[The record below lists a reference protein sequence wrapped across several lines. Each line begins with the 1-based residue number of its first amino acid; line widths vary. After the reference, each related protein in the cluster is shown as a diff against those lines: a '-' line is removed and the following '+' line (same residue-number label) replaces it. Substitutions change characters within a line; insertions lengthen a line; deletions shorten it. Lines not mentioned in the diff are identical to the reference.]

1 MHFRYKTLFS
11 KNFLKIEILKF
22 KSVCS
27 QVVQNIKCVFNFNF
41 SSTHLDQSWLK
52 LKQEKKKLFVGAF
65 IVYAG

>member
-1 MHFRYKTLFS
+1 MQLKHKKLF
-11 KNFLKIEILKF
+11 KNRNPKF

-52 LKQEKKKLFVGAF
+52 LKQGKKSYL
-65 IVYAG
+65 